1 VFLVNFV
8 VKTSRNTVLT
18 EGAPKATKGMQESPL
33 KTAGIGW
40 GGFNKM
46 GFGAAAFGGAVLNSS
61 FPLLP
66 SVRLLVCCSPKLSVF
81 SVFSVV

>member
-18 EGAPKATKGMQESPL
+18 EGSKGNEGN
-33 KTAGIGW
+33 AGIPAEDSGDR
-40 GGFNKM
+40 GDGFNKM

-66 SVRLLVCCSPKLSVF
+66 SVRLLVCCSPKLSV
-81 SVFSVV
+81 V